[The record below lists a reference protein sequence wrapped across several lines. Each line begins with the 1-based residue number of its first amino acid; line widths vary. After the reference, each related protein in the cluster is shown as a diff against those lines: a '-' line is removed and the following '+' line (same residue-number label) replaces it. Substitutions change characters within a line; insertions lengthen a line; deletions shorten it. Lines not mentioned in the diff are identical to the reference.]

1 MLHLGSAYSSCC
13 KFAAARSVFKVFGSN
28 PASQSSAVF
37 SGGQSSRWWAS
48 ASEQKSLSL
57 LQIQYWNDLRQQDL
71 VFGKQVAINRQQFSC
86 RLLKVGTKE
95 GVQNEW
101 DDALNVVGED
111 DSLWNWGNAFCWG
124 QDAPD
129 EYEPYRAHRG
139 YDSACYWDYLPA
151 VTRTSRLGFRPAL
164 VPSPPTICPRGLRSA
179 QRSL

>member
-1 MLHLGSAYSSCC
+1 M
-13 KFAAARSVFKVFGSN
+13 
-28 PASQSSAVF
+28 
-37 SGGQSSRWWAS
+37 
-48 ASEQKSLSL
+48 
-57 LQIQYWNDLRQQDL
+57 
-71 VFGKQVAINRQQFSC
+71 FGKQVAINRQQFSC

-139 YDSACYWDYLPA
+139 YDSARYWDYLPS

-164 VPSPPTICPRGLRSA
+164 VPLPSDHLSPGIEVCAKVIAKENEIGYSSFR
-179 QRSL
+179 QRQLLSVS